1 MNIRTI
7 FNILSALLV
16 ILGVS
21 MFVPAAIAYGYGEND
36 FHGFLWSSVICVV
49 LGIPTWLATRKNRKL
64 SNKDGFAIVSFTWIT
79 TALIGALPFYFSGII
94 PNFTDAFFESM
105 SGVTT
110 TGASIIGSS
119 VTLPH
124 LPNGIESLPHAT
136 LYWRSFI
143 QWIGGMGIIVFYIAI
158 LPLLGVGGVQLF
170 KAEVP
175 GPVADKI
182 RPRVRE
188 TAKLLWMVYL
198 GITGVQIILLVIS
211 GMPWFDSICHSFS
224 KCKSTGLF
232 RYSKAPNSI
241 VSI

>member
-21 MFVPAAIAYGYGEND
+21 LLFPAAIAYGYGEND
-36 FHGFLWSSVICVV
+36 LNGFLRSMFICFVF
-49 LGIPTWLATRKNRKL
+49 GIPIWLSTRKNRKL
-64 SNKDGFAIVSFTWIT
+64 TNKDGFAIVSFTWIT
-79 TALIGALPFYFSGII
+79 TALIGALPFYISGVI

-136 LYWRSFI
+136 LFGDHLFNGLVEW
-143 QWIGGMGIIVFYIAI
+143 V
-158 LPLLGVGGVQLF
+158 LLF
-170 KAEVP
+170 F
-175 GPVADKI
+175 
-182 RPRVRE
+182 
-188 TAKLLWMVYL
+188 T
-198 GITGVQIILLVIS
+198 
-211 GMPWFDSICHSFS
+211 
-224 KCKSTGLF
+224 
-232 RYSKAPNSI
+232 
-241 VSI
+241 